1 MRIRHF
7 FGGHAKLV
15 WAALVLAALAPALVR
30 AQFETPYA
38 GELKMTA
45 DPKAPGADAVILEM
59 REVDN
64 DNLHSQ
70 VFYERI
76 KILTEKG
83 KEAAMGEIFYLPGA
97 TSIISISGRTI
108 HPDGTVFP
116 LTVKPADLMVE
127 KVGDFTEHRRV
138 FNLPNVEVGSVLEFS
153 FALHYVY
160 LMEPHWRVQQDLFVH
175 KAHFEFTPYALFQKG
190 GSGTMGYPVNDR
202 GDMLNSLVM
211 WPHLPDGDLVK
222 QDVAGHYTL
231 DIADV
236 PAAPNERWMP
246 PAESYLYKVRFSYQQ
261 PGTAQDFWIR
271 ESKFWSKDVD
281 KHAEPSNELRD
292 AVNGIV
298 APGDSDLDKAKKLY
312 AAVQALDNTDY
323 SRIRSKSERRAL
335 HMKDV
340 KHAQDTWKQKSGN
353 SGEIAYLYLAM
364 LRAAGLTA
372 YAMEIVDRRD
382 GILDQSYM
390 YFDQLNAALVILST
404 GGKEFVLDPAEKMC
418 PFGQL
423 AWSHAEARG
432 VRQSADGNSLMTTP
446 PANFA
451 DNMTTYNA
459 NLTVDA
465 KGGVSGSFTILMNG
479 QEALNWRQA
488 ALENDADELKKQYDE
503 AIQAMIPEGV
513 EAHVDQFMGLEHA
526 EGSLVAMMKASGT
539 VGTSTARRLLLP
551 AYFFETRADVPFVN
565 QQQRQQPVD
574 MHYASRI
581 NENVTYRLPDGYAVE
596 GAPEDAHVSWPNH
609 AILVTKCKQDAG
621 QIATAYSVVRGFA
634 LAQADEYQDLRG
646 FYQKVA
652 AADQEQLVLTP
663 AAQAGKGN

>member
-1 MRIRHF
+1 MRIRF
-7 FGGHAKLV
+7 FWGNSQVVG
-15 WAALVLAALAPALVR
+15 AALLLAAFAPTPVR
-30 AQFETPYA
+30 AQFEAPKA
-38 GELKMTA
+38 DELKMTA

-64 DNLHSQ
+64 DTLHSQ
-70 VFYERI
+70 VHYERV
-76 KILTEKG
+76 KVLTEKG
-83 KEAAMGEIFYLPGA
+83 KEAAMVELFYRSGA

-116 LTVKPADLMVE
+116 LEVKPDDLIVE
-127 KVGDFTEHRRV
+127 KTGDFTEHRRV
-138 FNLPNVEVGSVLEFS
+138 FTLPNVEVGSVLEFS
-153 FALHYVY
+153 FALHFVY
-160 LMEPHWRVQQDLFVH
+160 LMEPNWRVQQDLFVH
-175 KAHFEFTPYALFQKG
+175 KAHYEFTPFALFQKG
-190 GSGTMGYPVNDR
+190 GSGTMGYPTNDR

-211 WPHLPDGDLVK
+211 WPHLRDGDLVK
-222 QDVAGHYTL
+222 QDAACRYTL

-236 PAAPNERWMP
+236 PAAPNEKWMP

-261 PGTAQDFWIR
+261 AGTAQDFWIR
-271 ESKFWSKDVD
+271 ESKFWSKEVD
-281 KHAEPSNELRD
+281 KYAEPSNQLRD
-292 AVNGIV
+292 AVNGLV

-323 SRIRSKSERRAL
+323 SRTKSKAERHAQ
-335 HMKDV
+335 HIKDI
-340 KHAQDTWKQKSGN
+340 KHAQDTWKQKSGD

-372 YAMEIVDRRD
+372 YAMEVVDRTD

-404 GGKEFVLDPAEKMC
+404 GGKEIVLDPGEKMC
-418 PFGQL
+418 PFGEL
-423 AWSHAEARG
+423 SWRHAEARG
-432 VRQSADGNSLMTTP
+432 VRQSADGNSLMTSP
-446 PANFA
+446 AANFA

-459 NLTVDA
+459 NLTLDA
-465 KGGVSGSFTILMNG
+465 KGGVTGSFTILMNG
-479 QEALNWRQA
+479 QEALYWRQV
-488 ALENDADELKKQYDE
+488 ALENDADEVKKQYDE

-513 EAHVDQFMGLEHA
+513 EAHVDQFMGLDHA
-526 EGSLVAMMKASGT
+526 DGSLVAMVKASGT

-581 NENVTYRLPDGYAVE
+581 NENVTYHLPAGYTVE

-609 AILVTKCKQDAG
+609 AILVTKSTQDTG

-634 LAQADEYQDLRG
+634 LAQAAEYQDLRG

-652 AADQEQLVLTP
+652 AADQEQLVLAP